1 MRGRRAGGQHVAR
14 EQRGGRVR
22 HGVVDMQNVE
32 GAVARDLAPLGYD
45 FFVRALVAS
54 SLVGVACAVI
64 GSFVVLKGMSFIGD
78 AVSHAAFPGV
88 VIAYLLGVPIIIGG
102 SIAAIG
108 TALGIGALTRRSG
121 LRSDAVIG
129 VLFAG
134 MFALGVALF
143 SSIPNYVG
151 DLFHFLFGDVL
162 GISVSDLVALGVLVL
177 LLLVVVRIFW
187 KELLFATFDPLGA
200 GAAGL
205 PVRQL
210 DDLLLILIAV
220 TIVISL
226 QAVGIVLV
234 VAMITTPA
242 ATAQLLARRF
252 GRMIQVAALIGIVSA
267 VAGLYLSYA
276 FDLASG
282 AAIVLVETAIFLG
295 TLVLA
300 SVRRRTTR

>member
-1 MRGRRAGGQHVAR
+1 MNPI
-14 EQRGGRVR
+14 
-22 HGVVDMQNVE
+22 DFLLSP
-32 GAVARDLAPLGYD
+32 LAYD
-45 FFVRALVAS
+45 FFVRALIAS
-54 SLVGVACAVI
+54 TLVGVACAVI

-78 AVSHAAFPGV
+78 AVSHAAFPGI
-88 VIAYLLGVPIIIGG
+88 VIAYMLGLPIILGG
-102 SIAAIG
+102 AVASIV

-121 LRSDAVIG
+121 LRSDSIIG

-162 GISVSDLVALGVLVL
+162 GISVSDLLALSLLVVI
-177 LLLVVVRIFW
+177 LLVVVRILW

-205 PVRQL
+205 PVRRL

-242 ATAQLLARRF
+242 ATAQMLVQRF
-252 GRMIQVAALIGIVSA
+252 GKMISTAALIGVVSA

-282 AAIVLVETAIFLG
+282 AAIVLVETALFL
-295 TLVLA
+295 LVLLLT
-300 SVRRRTTR
+300 SLRGRRAA

>member
-1 MRGRRAGGQHVAR
+1 M
-14 EQRGGRVR
+14 
-22 HGVVDMQNVE
+22 NLF
-32 GAVARDLAPLGYD
+32 DLILQPLAYE
-45 FFVRALVAS
+45 FFVRALIAS
-54 SLVGVACAVI
+54 ALVGVACAVV
-64 GSFVVLKGMSFIGD
+64 GAFVVLKGMSFIGD
-78 AVSHAAFPGV
+78 AVSHSAFPGI
-88 VIAYLLGVPIIIGG
+88 VIAYLLGLPIILGG
-102 SIAAIG
+102 AVAAIA

-143 SSIPNYVG
+143 SAIPNYVG

-162 GISVSDLVALGVLVL
+162 GISVADLITLSILVALL
-177 LLLVVVRIFW
+177 LFVVRLLW

-205 PVRQL
+205 PVRRL

-220 TIVISL
+220 TIVVSL

-242 ATAQLLARRF
+242 ATAQLLTKRF
-252 GRMIQVAALIGIVSA
+252 ARMITVAAMIGIASS
-267 VAGLYLSYA
+267 VAGLYVSYA
-276 FDLASG
+276 MNLASG
-282 AAIVLVETAIFLG
+282 AAIVLME
-295 TLVLA
+295 TLVFAGALTLVT
-300 SVRRRTTR
+300 VRNRMRAVRVGGDQ

>member
-1 MRGRRAGGQHVAR
+1 MNPI
-14 EQRGGRVR
+14 
-22 HGVVDMQNVE
+22 DFLLSP
-32 GAVARDLAPLGYD
+32 LAYD

-54 SLVGVACAVI
+54 ALVGVACAVI

-78 AVSHAAFPGV
+78 AVSHAAFPGI
-88 VIAYLLGVPIIIGG
+88 VIAYMLGLPIIIGG
-102 SIAAIG
+102 AVASIV

-121 LRSDAVIG
+121 LRSDSIIG

-162 GISVSDLVALGVLVL
+162 GISVADLLALSLLVL
-177 LLLVVVRIFW
+177 ILLVVVRILW

-205 PVRQL
+205 PVRRL

-242 ATAQLLARRF
+242 ATAQMLVQRF
-252 GRMIQVAALIGIVSA
+252 GKMISTAALIGVVSA

-282 AAIVLVETAIFLG
+282 AAIVLVETALFLM
-295 TLVLA
+295 VLLLT
-300 SVRRRTTR
+300 SLRGRRAA

>member
-1 MRGRRAGGQHVAR
+1 MNPI
-14 EQRGGRVR
+14 
-22 HGVVDMQNVE
+22 DFL
-32 GAVARDLAPLGYD
+32 LAPLQYE

-54 SLVGVACAVI
+54 ALVGVACAVV
-64 GSFVVLKGMSFIGD
+64 GAFVVLKGMSFVGD
-78 AVSHAAFPGV
+78 AVSHSAFPGV
-88 VIAYLLGVPIIIGG
+88 VLAYLLGLPIILGG
-102 SIAAIG
+102 AVAAIG
-108 TALGIGALTRRSG
+108 TALGIGALTRKSG
-121 LRSDAVIG
+121 LRADAVIG

-162 GISVSDLVALGVLVL
+162 GISFADLISLTVLASL
-177 LLLVVVRIFW
+177 LLLIVWVLW

-205 PVRQL
+205 PVRRL

-220 TIVISL
+220 TIVVSL

-242 ATAQLLARRF
+242 ATAQLLVKRF
-252 GRMIQVAALIGIVSA
+252 GQMIAFAAVIGVASSIV
-267 VAGLYLSYA
+267 GLYVSYA
-276 FDLASG
+276 LDIASG
-282 AAIVLVETAIFLG
+282 ASIVLTETAAFLVALLI
-295 TLVLA
+295 T
-300 SVRRRTTR
+300 SIRKRVRANRAVAQENAR

>member
-1 MRGRRAGGQHVAR
+1 M
-14 EQRGGRVR
+14 
-22 HGVVDMQNVE
+22 NPI
-32 GAVARDLAPLGYD
+32 DLLLEPLAYD

-54 SLVGVACAVI
+54 ALVGVACAVV

-78 AVSHAAFPGV
+78 AVSHAAFPGIV
-88 VIAYLLGVPIIIGG
+88 VAYMLGLPIILGG
-102 SIAAIG
+102 AAAAIG

-121 LRSDAVIG
+121 LRADSIIG

-151 DLFHFLFGDVL
+151 DLFAFLFGDVL
-162 GISVSDLVALGVLVL
+162 GISVSDMVALIVLVVA
-177 LLLVVVRIFW
+177 LLLVIRALW

-205 PVRQL
+205 PVRRL
-210 DDLLLILIAV
+210 DDILLILIAV

-242 ATAQLLARRF
+242 ATAQLLVKRF
-252 GRMIQVAALIGIVSA
+252 GQMIGVAALIGVTAA

-276 FDLASG
+276 LDLASG
-282 AAIVLVETAIFLG
+282 AAIVLFETALFLVVL
-295 TLVLA
+295 LVSSL
-300 SVRRRTTR
+300 SRRRTA

>member
-1 MRGRRAGGQHVAR
+1 MNPI
-14 EQRGGRVR
+14 
-22 HGVVDMQNVE
+22 DFF
-32 GAVARDLAPLGYD
+32 LAPLEYE

-54 SLVGVACAVI
+54 ALVGVACAVV
-64 GSFVVLKGMSFIGD
+64 GAFVVLKGMSFVGD
-78 AVSHAAFPGV
+78 AVSHSAFPGV
-88 VIAYLLGVPIIIGG
+88 VLAYLLGLPIILGG
-102 SIAAIG
+102 AVAAIG
-108 TALGIGALTRRSG
+108 TALGIGVLTRRSG
-121 LRSDAVIG
+121 LRADAVIG

-162 GISVSDLVALGVLVL
+162 GISFADLISLAVLASL
-177 LLLVVVRIFW
+177 LLLIVWVLW

-205 PVRQL
+205 PVRRL

-220 TIVISL
+220 TIVVSL

-242 ATAQLLARRF
+242 ATAQLLVKRF
-252 GRMIQVAALIGIVSA
+252 GQMIALAALIGVTSSL
-267 VAGLYLSYA
+267 VGLYVSYA
-276 FDLASG
+276 LDIASG
-282 AAIVLVETAIFLG
+282 ASIVLTETFAFLVALLI
-295 TLVLA
+295 TSIRKRVRA
-300 SVRRRTTR
+300 NRAVAQESVR

>member
-1 MRGRRAGGQHVAR
+1 MNPI
-14 EQRGGRVR
+14 
-22 HGVVDMQNVE
+22 DFL
-32 GAVARDLAPLGYD
+32 LAALEYE

-54 SLVGVACAVI
+54 ALVGVACAVV
-64 GSFVVLKGMSFIGD
+64 GAFVVLKGMSFVGD
-78 AVSHAAFPGV
+78 AVSHSAFPGV
-88 VIAYLLGVPIIIGG
+88 VLAYLLGLPIILGG
-102 SIAAIG
+102 AVAAIG

-121 LRSDAVIG
+121 LRADAVIG

-162 GISVSDLVALGVLVL
+162 GISFADLISLAVLASL
-177 LLLVVVRIFW
+177 LLLIVWVLW

-205 PVRQL
+205 PVRRL

-220 TIVISL
+220 TIVVSL

-242 ATAQLLARRF
+242 ATAQLLMKRF
-252 GRMIQVAALIGIVSA
+252 GQMIALAALIGVTSSL
-267 VAGLYLSYA
+267 VGLYVSYA
-276 FDLASG
+276 LDIASG
-282 AAIVLVETAIFLG
+282 ASIVLTETFAFLVALLI
-295 TLVLA
+295 TSIRKRVRA
-300 SVRRRTTR
+300 NRAVAQESVR

>member
-1 MRGRRAGGQHVAR
+1 MNPI
-14 EQRGGRVR
+14 
-22 HGVVDMQNVE
+22 DFLLTP
-32 GAVARDLAPLGYD
+32 LAYD

-54 SLVGVACAVI
+54 ALVGVACAVI

-78 AVSHAAFPGV
+78 AVSHAAFPGI
-88 VIAYLLGVPIIIGG
+88 VIAYMLGLPIILGG
-102 SIAAIG
+102 AVASIV

-121 LRSDAVIG
+121 LRSDSIIG

-162 GISVSDLVALGVLVL
+162 GISVSDLLALSLLVL
-177 LLLVVVRIFW
+177 ILLVVVRVLW

-205 PVRQL
+205 PVRRL

-242 ATAQLLARRF
+242 ATAQMLVQRF
-252 GRMIQVAALIGIVSA
+252 GKMISTAALIGVVSA

-276 FDLASG
+276 LDLASG
-282 AAIVLVETAIFLG
+282 AAIVLVETALFL
-295 TLVLA
+295 LVLFVT
-300 SVRRRTTR
+300 SLRGRRAA

>member
-1 MRGRRAGGQHVAR
+1 MNPI
-14 EQRGGRVR
+14 
-22 HGVVDMQNVE
+22 DFLLSP
-32 GAVARDLAPLGYD
+32 LAYD

-54 SLVGVACAVI
+54 ALVGVACADI

-78 AVSHAAFPGV
+78 AVSHAAFPGI
-88 VIAYLLGVPIIIGG
+88 VIAYMLGLPIILGG
-102 SIAAIG
+102 AVASIV

-121 LRSDAVIG
+121 LRSDSIIG

-162 GISVSDLVALGVLVL
+162 GISVSDLLALSLLVL
-177 LLLVVVRIFW
+177 ILLVVVRILW

-205 PVRQL
+205 PVRRL

-242 ATAQLLARRF
+242 ATAQMLVQRF
-252 GRMIQVAALIGIVSA
+252 GKMISTAALIGVVSA

-282 AAIVLVETAIFLG
+282 AAIVLVETALFL
-295 TLVLA
+295 LVLLLT
-300 SVRRRTTR
+300 SLRGRRAA

>member
-1 MRGRRAGGQHVAR
+1 MNPI
-14 EQRGGRVR
+14 
-22 HGVVDMQNVE
+22 DFL
-32 GAVARDLAPLGYD
+32 LAPLEYE

-54 SLVGVACAVI
+54 ALVGVACAVV
-64 GSFVVLKGMSFIGD
+64 GAFVVLKGMSFVGD
-78 AVSHAAFPGV
+78 AVSHSAFPGV
-88 VIAYLLGVPIIIGG
+88 VLAYLLGLPIILGG
-102 SIAAIG
+102 AVAAIG

-121 LRSDAVIG
+121 LRADAVIG

-162 GISVSDLVALGVLVL
+162 GISFADLISLTVLASL
-177 LLLVVVRIFW
+177 LLLIVWVLW

-205 PVRQL
+205 PVRRL

-220 TIVISL
+220 TIVVSL

-242 ATAQLLARRF
+242 ATAQLLVKRF
-252 GRMIQVAALIGIVSA
+252 GQMIALAAVIGVASSLV
-267 VAGLYLSYA
+267 GLYVSYA
-276 FDLASG
+276 LDIASG
-282 AAIVLVETAIFLG
+282 ASIVLTETVAFLVALLI
-295 TLVLA
+295 TSIRKRVRA
-300 SVRRRTTR
+300 NRAVAQESVR

>member
-1 MRGRRAGGQHVAR
+1 MNPI
-14 EQRGGRVR
+14 
-22 HGVVDMQNVE
+22 DFL
-32 GAVARDLAPLGYD
+32 LAPLDYE

-54 SLVGVACAVI
+54 ALVGVACAVV
-64 GSFVVLKGMSFIGD
+64 GAFVVLKGMSFVGD
-78 AVSHAAFPGV
+78 AVSHSAFPGV
-88 VIAYLLGVPIIIGG
+88 VLAYLLGLPIILGG
-102 SIAAIG
+102 AVAAIG

-121 LRSDAVIG
+121 LRADAVIG

-162 GISVSDLVALGVLVL
+162 GISFADLISLAVLASL
-177 LLLVVVRIFW
+177 LLLVVWVLW

-205 PVRQL
+205 PVRRL

-220 TIVISL
+220 TIVVSL

-242 ATAQLLARRF
+242 ATAQLLVKRF
-252 GRMIQVAALIGIVSA
+252 GQMIALAALIGVTSS
-267 VAGLYLSYA
+267 VVGLYLSYA
-276 FDLASG
+276 LDIASG
-282 AAIVLVETAIFLG
+282 ASIVLTETSAFLVALLM
-295 TLVLA
+295 TSIRKRVRA
-300 SVRRRTTR
+300 NRAVAQESVR

>member
-1 MRGRRAGGQHVAR
+1 MNPI
-14 EQRGGRVR
+14 
-22 HGVVDMQNVE
+22 DFLLSP
-32 GAVARDLAPLGYD
+32 LAYD

-54 SLVGVACAVI
+54 ALVGVACAVI

-78 AVSHAAFPGV
+78 AVSHAAFPGIV
-88 VIAYLLGVPIIIGG
+88 FAYMLGLPIIIGG
-102 SIAAIG
+102 AVASIV

-121 LRSDAVIG
+121 LRSDSIIG

-143 SSIPNYVG
+143 SSIPSYVG

-162 GISVSDLVALGVLVL
+162 GISVSDLLALSLLVL
-177 LLLVVVRIFW
+177 ILLVVVRILW

-205 PVRQL
+205 PVRRL

-242 ATAQLLARRF
+242 ATAQMLVQRF
-252 GRMIQVAALIGIVSA
+252 GKMISTAALIGVVSA

-282 AAIVLVETAIFLG
+282 AAIVLVETALFL
-295 TLVLA
+295 LVLLLT
-300 SVRRRTTR
+300 SLRRRGAA

>member
-1 MRGRRAGGQHVAR
+1 MNPI
-14 EQRGGRVR
+14 
-22 HGVVDMQNVE
+22 DFLLSP
-32 GAVARDLAPLGYD
+32 LAYD

-54 SLVGVACAVI
+54 ALVGVACAVI

-78 AVSHAAFPGV
+78 AVSHAAFPGI
-88 VIAYLLGVPIIIGG
+88 VIAYMLGLPIILGG
-102 SIAAIG
+102 AVASIV

-121 LRSDAVIG
+121 LRSDSIIG

-162 GISVSDLVALGVLVL
+162 GISVSDLLALSLLVVI
-177 LLLVVVRIFW
+177 LLVVVRILW

-205 PVRQL
+205 PVRRL

-242 ATAQLLARRF
+242 ATAQMLVQRF
-252 GRMIQVAALIGIVSA
+252 GKMISTAALIGVVSA

-282 AAIVLVETAIFLG
+282 AAIVLVETALFLM
-295 TLVLA
+295 VLLLT
-300 SVRRRTTR
+300 SLRGRRAA

>member
-1 MRGRRAGGQHVAR
+1 M
-14 EQRGGRVR
+14 
-22 HGVVDMQNVE
+22 
-32 GAVARDLAPLGYD
+32 L
-45 FFVRALVAS
+45 F
-54 SLVGVACAVI
+54 
-64 GSFVVLKGMSFIGD
+64 
-78 AVSHAAFPGV
+78 
-88 VIAYLLGVPIIIGG
+88 
-102 SIAAIG
+102 
-108 TALGIGALTRRSG
+108 RS
-121 LRSDAVIG
+121 
-129 VLFAG
+129 
-134 MFALGVALF
+134 LF

-205 PVRQL
+205 PVRRL

-300 SVRRRTTR
+300 SVRRGTTR

>member
-1 MRGRRAGGQHVAR
+1 MNPI
-14 EQRGGRVR
+14 
-22 HGVVDMQNVE
+22 DFL
-32 GAVARDLAPLGYD
+32 LAPLEYE

-54 SLVGVACAVI
+54 ALVGVACAVV
-64 GSFVVLKGMSFIGD
+64 GAFVVLKGMSFVGD
-78 AVSHAAFPGV
+78 AVSHSAFPGV
-88 VIAYLLGVPIIIGG
+88 VLAYLLGLPIILGG
-102 SIAAIG
+102 AVAAIG

-121 LRSDAVIG
+121 LRADAVIG

-162 GISVSDLVALGVLVL
+162 GISFADLISLTVLASL
-177 LLLVVVRIFW
+177 LLLIVWVLW

-205 PVRQL
+205 PVRRL

-220 TIVISL
+220 TIVVSL

-242 ATAQLLARRF
+242 ATAQLLVKRF
-252 GRMIQVAALIGIVSA
+252 GQMIALAALIGVTSSL
-267 VAGLYLSYA
+267 VGLYVSYA
-276 FDLASG
+276 LDIASG
-282 AAIVLVETAIFLG
+282 ASIVLTETFAFLVALLI
-295 TLVLA
+295 T
-300 SVRRRTTR
+300 SVRKRVRANRAVAQESAR

>member
-1 MRGRRAGGQHVAR
+1 MNPI
-14 EQRGGRVR
+14 
-22 HGVVDMQNVE
+22 DFL
-32 GAVARDLAPLGYD
+32 LAPLEYE

-54 SLVGVACAVI
+54 ALVGVACAVV
-64 GSFVVLKGMSFIGD
+64 GAFVVLKGMSFVGD
-78 AVSHAAFPGV
+78 AVSHSAFPGV
-88 VIAYLLGVPIIIGG
+88 VLAYLLGLPIILGG
-102 SIAAIG
+102 AVAAIG

-121 LRSDAVIG
+121 LRADAVIG

-162 GISVSDLVALGVLVL
+162 GISFADLISLAVLASL
-177 LLLVVVRIFW
+177 LLLIVWVLW

-205 PVRQL
+205 PVRRL

-220 TIVISL
+220 TIVVSL

-242 ATAQLLARRF
+242 ATAQLLVKRF
-252 GRMIQVAALIGIVSA
+252 GQMIALAAVIGVTASIV
-267 VAGLYLSYA
+267 GLYVSYA
-276 FDLASG
+276 LDIASG
-282 AAIVLVETAIFLG
+282 ASIVLTETFAFLVALLF
-295 TLVLA
+295 TSMRSRLRAARAVA
-300 SVRRRTTR
+300 QESVR

>member
-1 MRGRRAGGQHVAR
+1 MNPL
-14 EQRGGRVR
+14 
-22 HGVVDMQNVE
+22 DFLLSP
-32 GAVARDLAPLGYD
+32 LAYD

-54 SLVGVACAVI
+54 ALVGVACAVI

-78 AVSHAAFPGV
+78 AVSHAAFPGI
-88 VIAYLLGVPIIIGG
+88 VIAYMLGLPIIIGG
-102 SIAAIG
+102 AVASIV

-121 LRSDAVIG
+121 LRSDSIIG

-162 GISVSDLVALGVLVL
+162 GISVSDLLALSLLVL
-177 LLLVVVRIFW
+177 ILLVVVRILW

-205 PVRQL
+205 PVRRL

-242 ATAQLLARRF
+242 ATAQMLVQRF
-252 GRMIQVAALIGIVSA
+252 GKMISIAALIGVVSA
-267 VAGLYLSYA
+267 IAGLYLSYA

-282 AAIVLVETAIFLG
+282 AAIVLVETALFL
-295 TLVLA
+295 LVLLVT
-300 SVRRRTTR
+300 SLRGRRAA

>member
-1 MRGRRAGGQHVAR
+1 MNPI
-14 EQRGGRVR
+14 
-22 HGVVDMQNVE
+22 DFL
-32 GAVARDLAPLGYD
+32 LAPLEYE

-54 SLVGVACAVI
+54 ALVGVACAVV
-64 GSFVVLKGMSFIGD
+64 GAFVVLKGMSFVGD
-78 AVSHAAFPGV
+78 AVSHSAFPGV
-88 VIAYLLGVPIIIGG
+88 VLAYLLGLPIILGG
-102 SIAAIG
+102 AVAAIG

-121 LRSDAVIG
+121 LRADAVIG

-162 GISVSDLVALGVLVL
+162 GISFADLISLAVLASL
-177 LLLVVVRIFW
+177 LLLIVWALW

-205 PVRQL
+205 PVRRL

-220 TIVISL
+220 TIVVSL

-242 ATAQLLARRF
+242 ATAQLLVKRF
-252 GRMIQVAALIGIVSA
+252 GQMIALAALIGVTSSL
-267 VAGLYLSYA
+267 VGLYVSYA
-276 FDLASG
+276 LDIASG
-282 AAIVLVETAIFLG
+282 ASIVLTETFAFLVALLI
-295 TLVLA
+295 T
-300 SVRRRTTR
+300 SVRKRVRANRAVAQESVR

>member
-1 MRGRRAGGQHVAR
+1 MNPI
-14 EQRGGRVR
+14 
-22 HGVVDMQNVE
+22 DFF
-32 GAVARDLAPLGYD
+32 LAPLEYE

-54 SLVGVACAVI
+54 ALVGVACAVV
-64 GSFVVLKGMSFIGD
+64 GAFVVLKGMSFVGD
-78 AVSHAAFPGV
+78 AVSHSAFPGV
-88 VIAYLLGVPIIIGG
+88 VLAYLLGLPIILGG
-102 SIAAIG
+102 AVAAIG
-108 TALGIGALTRRSG
+108 TALGIGALTRKSG
-121 LRSDAVIG
+121 LRADAVIG

-162 GISVSDLVALGVLVL
+162 GISFADLISLAVLASL
-177 LLLVVVRIFW
+177 LLLIVWVLW

-205 PVRQL
+205 PVRRL

-220 TIVISL
+220 TIVVSL

-242 ATAQLLARRF
+242 ATAQLLVKRF
-252 GRMIQVAALIGIVSA
+252 GQMIALAAVIGVASSIV
-267 VAGLYLSYA
+267 GLYVSYA
-276 FDLASG
+276 LDIASG
-282 AAIVLVETAIFLG
+282 ASIVLTETFAFLVALLF
-295 TLVLA
+295 TSMRSRLRAARAVA
-300 SVRRRTTR
+300 QESVR

>member
-1 MRGRRAGGQHVAR
+1 MNPI
-14 EQRGGRVR
+14 
-22 HGVVDMQNVE
+22 DFL
-32 GAVARDLAPLGYD
+32 LAPLEYE

-54 SLVGVACAVI
+54 ALVGVACAVV
-64 GSFVVLKGMSFIGD
+64 GAFVVLKGRSFVGD
-78 AVSHAAFPGV
+78 AVSHSAFPGV
-88 VIAYLLGVPIIIGG
+88 VLAYLLGLPIILGG
-102 SIAAIG
+102 AVAAIG

-121 LRSDAVIG
+121 LRADAVIG

-162 GISVSDLVALGVLVL
+162 GISFADLISLAVLASL
-177 LLLVVVRIFW
+177 LLLIVWVLW

-205 PVRQL
+205 PVRRL

-220 TIVISL
+220 TIVVSL

-242 ATAQLLARRF
+242 ATAQLLVKRF
-252 GRMIQVAALIGIVSA
+252 GQMIALAALIGVTSSL
-267 VAGLYLSYA
+267 VGLYVSYA
-276 FDLASG
+276 LDIASG
-282 AAIVLVETAIFLG
+282 ASIVLTETFAFLVALLI
-295 TLVLA
+295 TSIRKRVRA
-300 SVRRRTTR
+300 NRAVAQESVR

>member
-1 MRGRRAGGQHVAR
+1 MNPI
-14 EQRGGRVR
+14 
-22 HGVVDMQNVE
+22 DFL
-32 GAVARDLAPLGYD
+32 LAPLEYE
-45 FFVRALVAS
+45 FFVRALIAS
-54 SLVGVACAVI
+54 ALVGVACAVV
-64 GSFVVLKGMSFIGD
+64 GAFVVLKGMSFVGD
-78 AVSHAAFPGV
+78 AVSHSAFPGV
-88 VIAYLLGVPIIIGG
+88 VLAYLLGLPIILGG
-102 SIAAIG
+102 AVAAIG

-121 LRSDAVIG
+121 LRADAVIG

-162 GISVSDLVALGVLVL
+162 GISFADLISLAVLASL
-177 LLLVVVRIFW
+177 LLLIVWVLW

-205 PVRQL
+205 PVRRL

-220 TIVISL
+220 TIVVSL

-242 ATAQLLARRF
+242 ATAQLLVKRF
-252 GRMIQVAALIGIVSA
+252 GQMIALAALIGVTSSL
-267 VAGLYLSYA
+267 VGLYVSYA
-276 FDLASG
+276 LDIASG
-282 AAIVLVETAIFLG
+282 ASIVLTETFAFLVALLI
-295 TLVLA
+295 TSIRKRVRA
-300 SVRRRTTR
+300 NRAVAEESVR

>member
-1 MRGRRAGGQHVAR
+1 MNPI
-14 EQRGGRVR
+14 
-22 HGVVDMQNVE
+22 DFL
-32 GAVARDLAPLGYD
+32 LAPLEYE

-54 SLVGVACAVI
+54 ALVGVACAVV
-64 GSFVVLKGMSFIGD
+64 GAFVVLKGMSFVGD
-78 AVSHAAFPGV
+78 AVSHSAFPGV
-88 VIAYLLGVPIIIGG
+88 VLAYLLGLPIILGG
-102 SIAAIG
+102 AVAAIG

-121 LRSDAVIG
+121 LRADAVIG

-162 GISVSDLVALGVLVL
+162 GISFADLISLAVLASL
-177 LLLVVVRIFW
+177 LLLIVWVLW

-205 PVRQL
+205 PVRRL

-220 TIVISL
+220 TIVVSL

-242 ATAQLLARRF
+242 ATAQLLVKRF
-252 GRMIQVAALIGIVSA
+252 GQMIALAALIGVTSSIV
-267 VAGLYLSYA
+267 GLYLSYA
-276 FDLASG
+276 LDIASG
-282 AAIVLVETAIFLG
+282 ASIVLTETSAFLVALLMTLIRNRVRANRAVAQETA
-295 TLVLA
+295 
-300 SVRRRTTR
+300 R